1 MKKRVALIFVLLA
14 VTLII
19 GGVGGWVLAG
29 CVGNPAGNYTDEMK
43 LDYRTNYADGGAS
56 TVERQGDHEDSPY
69 FYHVD
74 FYNAESGDGLF
85 ILPQFKTIQQT
96 GWWSCGVGYTDKPLF
111 SKIRNAS
118 MVRTERG
125 KYSAQ
130 GKKGLKVS
138 MRMYD

>member
-56 TVERQGDHEDSPY
+56 TVERQETMKIPLTSTMWIFIMRSPETVCSS
-69 FYHVD
+69 FH
-74 FYNAESGDGLF
+74 S
-85 ILPQFKTIQQT
+85 
-96 GWWSCGVGYTDKPLF
+96 SKPF
-111 SKIRNAS
+111 SRPA
-118 MVRTERG
+118 G
-125 KYSAQ
+125 GPAA
-130 GKKGLKVS
+130 
-138 MRMYD
+138 